1 MLLVRRRIALS
12 LVSSACV
19 ALATACGGSSS
30 TSPTSTTTTA
40 ALQSV
45 SLSPT
50 SVAGGL
56 AVTGTVTLTANA
68 PVGGALVTLASSAAA
83 ATVPANV
90 TVDAG
95 TTSKTFEVDTVASA
109 AASSAT
115 ITATYLGVN
124 QAATLTIGRLTLQNL
139 SLSAASVVGGVVVT
153 GTVTVATAASAG
165 GLLISLSSSS
175 PAVTVPASV
184 TIDAGATS
192 QSFDITTLDVPAL
205 TTVTITA
212 TVVLSGSSRT
222 ANLTVGR
229 LALDSVWVGVPWW
242 PGGVPLTGLVTLTV
256 AAPPAGVTVALAS
269 STPAAVVPA
278 TVTVPGGSTSQP
290 FDIVTA
296 NVPPTTTAIITA
308 TYAGVSQSTTLT
320 VVALPTIA
328 GFTCT
333 PTTAVGGTTIHCAGT
348 LGNPAPPAGWQLA
361 LSSSDSSATVP
372 ARVTVPGGGLAFQFD
387 VTTIAVSMTTAV
399 TVQIVDATS
408 GSIVF
413 SQALSITAS

>member
-1 MLLVRRRIALS
+1 MPFVRHLALS
-12 LVSSACV
+12 FVCAACA
-19 ALATACGGSSS
+19 ALAVACGGSSS

-68 PVGGALVTLASSAAA
+68 PVGGALVTLTSSSAA

-95 TTSKTFEVDTVASA
+95 TTGKTFEIDTVASA
-109 AASSAT
+109 AASAAT
-115 ITATYLGVN
+115 ITAAYLGVS
-124 QAATLTIGRLTLQNL
+124 QTATLTIGRLTLQSL
-139 SLSAASVVGGVVVT
+139 SLSAASVVGGAVVT

-175 PAVTVPASV
+175 PAVVVPASV

-192 QSFDITTLDVPAL
+192 QSFDITTQDVPML
-205 TTVTITA
+205 TTATITA
-212 TVVLSGSSRT
+212 TVVSSGSTRT

-256 AAPPAGVTVALAS
+256 AAPPAGVSVALRS
-269 STPAAVVPA
+269 SSPAAVVPA
-278 TVTVPGGSTSQP
+278 AVTVPAGSTSQP

-296 NVPPTTTAIITA
+296 NVPPTTTATITA
-308 TYAGVSQSTTLT
+308 TYAGVSQSATLT
-320 VVALPTIA
+320 VVALPAIA
-328 GFTCT
+328 SFSCT

-348 LGNPAPPAGWQLA
+348 LANPAPPAGWPLA
-361 LSSSDSSATVP
+361 LSSSDPSANVP
-372 ARVTVPGGGLAFQFD
+372 ASLSVAAAGLTFQFD
-387 VTTIAVSMTTAV
+387 VTTVAVTTTTAV
-399 TVQIVDATS
+399 TIRIADATS